1 MSSDMPTL
9 IELYKYMRKI
19 NLATTLFGAVSVG
32 VVDKYQPLQ
41 DMLTELY
48 ANYQS
53 SGGVEDR
60 LFYGAHANRRIS
72 RFWLDPANIDT
83 DYSEHLDALGLLL
96 RDFSTKWLEVNAYKV
111 ATKYDTTQHY
121 YNPIYNYERYEER
134 ESEHAQSGSASDSY
148 GAKSFTKGA
157 QTDSSTASMTQ
168 GQRSDSWSTDQH
180 TDIVTQGQRSDS
192 WSTDQHTDTNSIGG
206 TQETTQ
212 YGSSTDTDTHS
223 VYPFTTTGGK
233 TQSEDS
239 HTKGQHTDTTT
250 TTAHTDSTQYGAQ
263 GGSNTKGS
271 EIDSTQYGAQG
282 GSSTKGSETDNS
294 TDSTTYGQ
302 RTDTEQAHSD
312 THSNS
317 STGTNTESSHIYGNI
332 GVTTSGAMLMEQ
344 REVADFAFWEWL
356 YNEFCNAVTE
366 EVY

>member
-1 MSSDMPTL
+1 MSDMPTL

-19 NLATTLFGAVSVG
+19 SLSIPLFGTVSSNITE
-32 VVDKYQPLQ
+32 KYQPLG
-41 DMLTELY
+41 DMLTELHT
-48 ANYQS
+48 NFQS
-53 SGGVEDR
+53 IGGIEDR

-72 RFWLDPANIDT
+72 RFWLDPANIDV

-96 RDFSTKWLEVNAYKV
+96 ADYSTHWLEVNAYKV

-121 YNPIYNYERYEER
+121 YNPIYNYDRFEER

-157 QTDSSTASMTQ
+157 QTDSATGSLTQ

-180 TDIVTQGQRSDS
+180 TDSTTQGQRSDS
-192 WSTDQHTDTNSIGG
+192 WSTDQHTDSTQYGG
-206 TQETTQ
+206 TQESTQ
-212 YGSSTDTDTHS
+212 YGSATDTDSLST
-223 VYPFTTTGGK
+223 YPFTTTGGK
-233 TQSEDS
+233 PRNEES

-250 TTAHTDSTQYGAQ
+250 TTSHTDSIQYGAQGGTTTKGSESDSTQYGAQ
-263 GGSNTKGS
+263 S
-271 EIDSTQYGAQG
+271 
-282 GSSTKGSETDNS
+282 GSSTKGSETDSSTNS
-294 TDSTTYGQ
+294 TIYGQ
-302 RTDTEQAHSD
+302 RIDTEQAHSD
-312 THSNS
+312 THSDS
-317 STGTNTESSHIYGNI
+317 ATGTASESLHAYGNI

>member
-9 IELYKYMRKI
+9 IELYKYMRKV
-19 NLATTLFGAVSVG
+19 NLATTLFGAVSAN
-32 VVDKYQPLQ
+32 VVEKYQPLE

-72 RFWLDPANIDT
+72 RFWLDPANIDV
-83 DYSEHLDALGLLL
+83 DYSDHLDALGLLL
-96 RDFSTKWLEVNAYKV
+96 RDYSTKWLEVNAYKV

-134 ESEHAQSGSASDSY
+134 ESEHAQSGSASDSF

-180 TDIVTQGQRSDS
+180 TD
-192 WSTDQHTDTNSIGG
+192 TNSIGG
-206 TQETTQ
+206 TQESTQ
-212 YGSSTDTDTHS
+212 YGSATDTDTHS

-250 TTAHTDSTQYGAQ
+250 TTAHTDTTQYGAQ
-263 GGSNTKGS
+263 GGTTTKGS
-271 EIDSTQYGAQG
+271 ESDSTQYGAQG
-282 GSSTKGSETDNS
+282 GTATKGSETDSTSNS
-294 TDSTTYGQ
+294 STYGQ
-302 RTDTEQAHSD
+302 RTDTENAHSD

-317 STGTNTESSHIYGNI
+317 ATGTASESSHIYGNI